1 MVQAVR
7 GTGVALI
14 TPFNSDGLVDFSAL
28 KRQIDRVLSGN
39 VDFLVPLGTT
49 AETPTLEAKEK
60 EAILDCVFSTIKD
73 GFPVWVGCGGNHTKA
88 VAHQMKEWGTR
99 YPLTGFLSVS
109 PYYNRP
115 TQEGLYQHFRYL
127 AEHSPKPILLYNVP
141 ARTGRSLMPDTVVRL
156 AHDCSAIMGIKEASA
171 DLSPGLD
178 IIHHAPKEFVVL
190 SGDDKLALPACQVN
204 YQGCIS
210 VLANLFPYSFSS
222 MLYNVLFESDW
233 SGAIHNHDILFPFYD
248 LIFEE
253 GNPAGIKTALSLIG
267 VCRADVRLPLVP
279 ASTGLTRK
287 LKAALEALSLST
299 LEMNQA
305 ALVSN

>member
-1 MVQAVR
+1 MTQTVR

-14 TPFNSDGLVDFSAL
+14 TPFDSNGLIDFAAL
-28 KRQIDRVLSGN
+28 KRQINRVIAGN

-49 AETPTLEAKEK
+49 AEVPTLETEEK
-60 EAILDCVFSTIKD
+60 EAVLNCVFSTVKE

-88 VAHQMKEWGTR
+88 VARQMKEWGTR

-141 ARTGRSLMPDTVVRL
+141 ARTGRALTPETVVRL
-156 AHDCSAIMGIKEASA
+156 AHDCPAIVGIKEASA

-178 IIHHAPKEFVVL
+178 IIHLAPKEFVVL
-190 SGDDKLALPACQVN
+190 SGDDKLALPACLVN

-210 VLANLFPYSFSS
+210 VLANLFPFTFRH
-222 MLYNVLFESDW
+222 MLFEVVIESNW
-233 SGAIHNHDILFPFYD
+233 PNAISHHDTLFPFFD
-248 LIFEE
+248 LIFQE
-253 GNPAGIKTALSLIG
+253 GNPAGIKAALSLIG
-267 VCRADVRLPLVP
+267 VCQPDVRLPLVP
-279 ASTGLTRK
+279 ASSELRHK
-287 LKAALEALSLST
+287 LKVALEALSLNT
-299 LEMNQA
+299 LHMNQA